1 MVNYKN
7 SCNFA
12 VKSSR
17 RVRKGATRAGIRKYK
32 TYIKTMNSHINETY
46 NEEGKKPHL
55 TAKEEE
61 VMRVL
66 WENGPMLVKEM
77 LEYYPEPRPH
87 VNTVS
92 TVIRVLEKKGYVGH
106 EKEGGS
112 YRYHAILEKDSY
124 RKASLMTILRNYFD
138 NSLKNMVSALVQNED
153 LSEEEINE
161 CIDII
166 ERKKP

>member
-1 MVNYKN
+1 
-7 SCNFA
+7 
-12 VKSSR
+12 
-17 RVRKGATRAGIRKYK
+17 
-32 TYIKTMNSHINETY
+32 MNQNMNTENQSD
-46 NEEGKKPHL
+46 KKPHL

-61 VMRVL
+61 VMRIL
-66 WENGPMLVKEM
+66 WEHGPLLVKEV
-77 LEYYPEPRPH
+77 LEYLPEPRPH

-106 EKEGGS
+106 EKEVGT

-124 RKASLMTILRNYFD
+124 RKATLMTMLRNYFD
-138 NSLKNMVSALVQNED
+138 NSLKSLVSALVQEEQ

-166 ERKKP
+166 EKKKH